1 MVSTNCFHQSMLKMD
16 FKQASISMEDFT
28 SVEVKVIWCFHLI
41 SDHVDEIFT
50 PHISDIFIQLL
61 EVITFS

>member
-1 MVSTNCFHQSMLKMD
+1 
-16 FKQASISMEDFT
+16 MEDFT

>member
-1 MVSTNCFHQSMLKMD
+1 MVSTNCFHQS
-16 FKQASISMEDFT
+16 SPGISMEDFT